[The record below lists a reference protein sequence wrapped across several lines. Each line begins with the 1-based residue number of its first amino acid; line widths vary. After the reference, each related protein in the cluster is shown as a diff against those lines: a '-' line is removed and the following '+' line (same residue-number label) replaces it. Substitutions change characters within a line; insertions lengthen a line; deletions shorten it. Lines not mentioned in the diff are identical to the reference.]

1 MRAISHREDGA
12 GPPGGRRRVRGQTG
26 EPNRLSCGTRTLNIK
41 NNKDYD
47 DTRNMGFV

>member
-1 MRAISHREDGA
+1 MARPEADGSA
-12 GPPGGRRRVRGQTG
+12 PGQTG

-47 DTRNMGFV
+47 GTRNMGFV